1 MHNLQI
7 SVHDSAYP
15 SFKKFLGT
23 FKKNEV
29 KVISEEII
37 DKNDPIFL
45 KHQKELHETLRRIE
59 SGEAKFCSIEELEET
74 LDKTIA
80 KYEINN

>member
-29 KVISEEII
+29 KVISEEIT

-45 KHQKELHETLRRIE
+45 KHQKELHETLKRIE
-59 SGEAKFCSIEELEET
+59 SGEAKLLSQEEFEES
-74 LDKTIA
+74 LNRI
-80 KYEINN
+80 I